1 MFCTSLLQII
11 DNIEVKMLGKS
22 KRGLLK
28 CHKQECKYFA
38 SNSLLFSTLIFCP
51 PIATF
56 PFFDRI
62 KITMPLLVLFIIST
76 NKPAWKK
83 YISKGLNLKA
93 SNT

>member
-1 MFCTSLLQII
+1 MFCTSLPQII
-11 DNIEVKMLGKS
+11 DNIEVKMFGKS

-28 CHKQECKYFA
+28 CHKQECKYFG
-38 SNSLLFSTLIFCP
+38 SNSLLFSTFCP

-56 PFFDRI
+56 PFFDWT
-62 KITMPLLVLFIIST
+62 KITMPLLVLFIISM